1 LNTIRGPMNS
11 LSPKRTLRRRLPLAL
26 RHSRLR
32 YSYLL
37 PAALVAVPATAQQ
50 RDTVIAR
57 TTSSWQTDV
66 DRLRQELVSQRRMEL
81 EFRKMLGTLEIRM
94 RAAAAD
100 SQRTG
105 IIAQSELLF
114 RRLNETGREQLRLR
128 RQLETLCANVRKP
141 EGWLGVATTGIQ
153 MLDRE
158 VDGTKIVRFLEPPV
172 VESVDPGS
180 PADRVGLRAG
190 DVLIEIGG
198 KRLLQS
204 DVVFSELLRPGER
217 ITVKFKRGNDVVT
230 LSPVVEPLPEVTA
243 TPCSWVDVGTA
254 YVLSPM
260 PAQAPV
266 QVRVEN
272 SPDGTRRVAYAYSR
286 TRRDSATVVTAPVP
300 AGSVFAGPMAYLY
313 SGGASS
319 LAGLQLV
326 ALSPESSRAFG
337 VAHGLFVNQ
346 VLPGTPGREAG
357 LQGGDVLVSAD
368 SVDLRSIGMLQRVIN
383 RSTDRTVTLL
393 IVRDRKQETVT
404 LRW

>member
-1 LNTIRGPMNS
+1 
-11 LSPKRTLRRRLPLAL
+11 
-26 RHSRLR
+26 
-32 YSYLL
+32 L
-37 PAALVAVPATAQQ
+37 PAVLVAVPAAAQQ

-81 EFRKMLGTLEIRM
+81 EFRRMLGTLETKL

-100 SQRTG
+100 SQRTE
-105 IIAQSELLF
+105 INAQSELLF
-114 RRLNETGREQLRLR
+114 RRLNETGQEQLRLR
-128 RQLETLCANVRKP
+128 RQLESLCANVRKP
-141 EGWLGVATTGIQ
+141 EGWLGVATTGFQ

-172 VESVDPGS
+172 VASVDPGS

-190 DVLIEIGG
+190 DVLIEIAG

-217 ITVKFKRGNDVVT
+217 ITVKFRRGNDVVT
-230 LSPVVEPLPEVTA
+230 LSPTVEPLPEVTA

-260 PAQAPV
+260 PAQGPV
-266 QVRVEN
+266 RVRVET
-272 SPDGTRRVAYAYSR
+272 SPDGMRRYAYAYPR
-286 TRRDSATVVTAPVP
+286 TRKDSTAAIAPVP
-300 AGSVFAGPMAYLY
+300 AASVFAGPMAQLY
-313 SGGASS
+313 SGGAIS
-319 LAGLQLV
+319 LVGLQLV

-346 VLPGTPGREAG
+346 VLPGTLGREAG
-357 LQGGDVLVSAD
+357 LRGGDVLVSAD
-368 SVDLRSIGMLQRVIN
+368 SVDLRSVGMLQRVIN
-383 RSTDRTVTLL
+383 RSTDHTVTLV